1 MEEGEEEEEAAGC
14 GCGLGLSCR
23 ITGYTIKIFG

>member
-1 MEEGEEEEEAAGC
+1 MKEGEEEEEAAGC